1 LVDADFRQPACHHA
15 LGLPLPRFGL
25 STLLERHGTLDSVI
39 VPGGVPNLAF
49 LPSGPRPRDPAALL
63 SSEQIFELLD
73 TVTEQ
78 YRWVVIDSPPVLPVS
93 DAAVLAPI
101 VDGVL
106 LVVRAHATPVE
117 AVQVA
122 RDRLEFLGAKILG
135 VVLNDV
141 RVTRSRYFYANY
153 A

>member
-1 LVDADFRQPACHHA
+1 MSKVVE
-15 LGLPLPRFGL
+15 
-25 STLLERHGTLDSVI
+25 ERAASSGAGTDESMASIL
-39 VPGGVPNLAF
+39 
-49 LPSGPRPRDPAALL
+49 
-63 SSEQIFELLD
+63 
-73 TVTEQ
+73 
-78 YRWVVIDSPPVLPVS
+78 
-93 DAAVLAPI
+93 I